1 MSFGF
6 LVFILLASIVGAVV
20 RYYYQK
26 YIGSKL
32 EMFKLENINA
42 QTNLEVV
49 RDTLRKMICTY
60 AWTKEGESNVCHFD
74 YQGAHFSIELTDN
87 DPFTQLSL
95 YYIHLVSLEYI
106 NVVRAV
112 CNKYSSTKNPFKVVY
127 SVNQEHHGAAIHIMS
142 SLLLNEVN
150 AHELLT
156 KVMAQMFEMRRLV
169 VAEIESETQKA
180 RSVDC
185 ADYEVATVEWGGELE
200 LLHELEID
208 RQPAVFSH
216 HEAAAH
222 PVITPRAL
230 LATMFGI
237 TDSHID
243 SLSAWTNDETH
254 IHMGEDDDIANF
266 PLSALLIADGKFVH
280 SWVGVELTYHDDS
293 GDGVSHNL
301 GIHLDSEMTTPSVL
315 YYRVTLTLM
324 PVFVPPV
331 VSPVLLP
338 KPGDCHTFVAGYEL
352 VPTKQQTDAI
362 NYQWHEAREKFK
374 SGGES
379 QLTATQRVL
388 AHCEQPDLAQYI
400 YLGRQRYLERRFFDA
415 LSPLG
420 AAYERYAAR
429 YDQMGADERRSYYE
443 VCYLLGSCYYHLRRF
458 EIAHFY
464 LFQTLSINN
473 LVYTM
478 QYVNCMVSMGN
489 CDALRFIDSSL
500 ANLKR
505 SMDMGSL
512 NSNCLNFY
520 YFLQRRKVEFLLN
533 AHRVD
538 EAEQLLRT
546 MLDGNP
552 NSDFAIERLAEIQK
566 EKEKL

>member
-49 RDTLRKMICTY
+49 SDTLRKMICTY

-95 YYIHLVSLEYI
+95 YYIHFVSLEDI

-127 SVNQEHHGAAIHIMS
+127 SVNQEHHGAAIHILS

-266 PLSALLIADGKFVH
+266 PLSALLIADGKFIH

-388 AHCEQPDLAQYI
+388 AHCEQPELAQYI

-458 EIAHFY
+458 EIAYVAESHQGDVLHFY
-464 LFQTLSINN
+464 QEKGDDNETYRIKI
-473 LVYTM
+473 TK
-478 QYVNCMVSMGN
+478 
-489 CDALRFIDSSL
+489 SSENDTNETE
-500 ANLKR
+500 ACR
-505 SMDMGSL
+505 SL
-512 NSNCLNFY
+512 LNFV
-520 YFLQRRKVEFLLN
+520 KV
-533 AHRVD
+533 
-538 EAEQLLRT
+538 
-546 MLDGNP
+546 
-552 NSDFAIERLAEIQK
+552 
-566 EKEKL
+566 

>member
-1 MSFGF
+1 
-6 LVFILLASIVGAVV
+6 
-20 RYYYQK
+20 
-26 YIGSKL
+26 
-32 EMFKLENINA
+32 
-42 QTNLEVV
+42 
-49 RDTLRKMICTY
+49 
-60 AWTKEGESNVCHFD
+60 
-74 YQGAHFSIELTDN
+74 
-87 DPFTQLSL
+87 
-95 YYIHLVSLEYI
+95 
-106 NVVRAV
+106 
-112 CNKYSSTKNPFKVVY
+112 
-127 SVNQEHHGAAIHIMS
+127 
-142 SLLLNEVN
+142 
-150 AHELLT
+150 
-156 KVMAQMFEMRRLV
+156 
-169 VAEIESETQKA
+169 
-180 RSVDC
+180 
-185 ADYEVATVEWGGELE
+185 
-200 LLHELEID
+200 
-208 RQPAVFSH
+208 
-216 HEAAAH
+216 
-222 PVITPRAL
+222 
-230 LATMFGI
+230 
-237 TDSHID
+237 
-243 SLSAWTNDETH
+243 
-254 IHMGEDDDIANF
+254 MGEDDDIANF

-388 AHCEQPDLAQYI
+388 AHCEQPDLTQYI

-538 EAEQLLRT
+538 EAEQLLHT

>member
-49 RDTLRKMICTY
+49 SDTLRKMICTY

-95 YYIHLVSLEYI
+95 YYIHLVSLEDI
-106 NVVRAV
+106 NVVR
-112 CNKYSSTKNPFKVVY
+112 
-127 SVNQEHHGAAIHIMS
+127 
-142 SLLLNEVN
+142 
-150 AHELLT
+150 
-156 KVMAQMFEMRRLV
+156 
-169 VAEIESETQKA
+169 
-180 RSVDC
+180 
-185 ADYEVATVEWGGELE
+185 
-200 LLHELEID
+200 
-208 RQPAVFSH
+208 AVFSH
-216 HEAAAH
+216 HEAASH

-280 SWVGVELTYHDDS
+280 SWVGVELTYHDNS

-473 LVYTM
+473 LIYTM

>member
-49 RDTLRKMICTY
+49 SDTLRKMICTY
-60 AWTKEGESNVCHFD
+60 AWTKEGESDVCHFD

-95 YYIHLVSLEYI
+95 YYIHLVSLEDI
-106 NVVRAV
+106 NVVRTV

-127 SVNQEHHGAAIHIMS
+127 SVNQEHHGAAIHIIC

-280 SWVGVELTYHDDS
+280 SWAGVELTYHDDS

-331 VSPVLLP
+331 ASPVLLP

-388 AHCEQPDLAQYI
+388 ANCEQPDLAQYI
-400 YLGRQRYLERRFFDA
+400 YLGHQRYLERRFFDA
-415 LSPLG
+415 LAPLG

-458 EIAHFY
+458 EIAHF
-464 LFQTLSINN
+464 
-473 LVYTM
+473 
-478 QYVNCMVSMGN
+478 
-489 CDALRFIDSSL
+489 
-500 ANLKR
+500 
-505 SMDMGSL
+505 
-512 NSNCLNFY
+512 
-520 YFLQRRKVEFLLN
+520 
-533 AHRVD
+533 
-538 EAEQLLRT
+538 
-546 MLDGNP
+546 
-552 NSDFAIERLAEIQK
+552 
-566 EKEKL
+566 

>member
-1 MSFGF
+1 MSYGF

-49 RDTLRKMICTY
+49 SDTLRKMICTY

-95 YYIHLVSLEYI
+95 YYIHFVSLEDI

-127 SVNQEHHGAAIHIMS
+127 SVNQEHHGAAIHILS

-243 SLSAWTNDETH
+243 SLSA
-254 IHMGEDDDIANF
+254 
-266 PLSALLIADGKFVH
+266 
-280 SWVGVELTYHDDS
+280 
-293 GDGVSHNL
+293 
-301 GIHLDSEMTTPSVL
+301 PSVL

-473 LVYTM
+473 LIYTM

-538 EAEQLLRT
+538 EAEQLLHT